1 MDSIETH
8 MVFAPVEGLEL
19 TEVPDGR
26 VVYQAARE
34 RVHFL
39 NPTAV
44 IVFELCGEKLSVG
57 AIESFLKD
65 VYDMDEAP
73 TAAVR
78 ECIGSLLNEKLLR
91 SSTP

>member
-1 MDSIETH
+1 MDSIEAD
-8 MVFAPVEGLEL
+8 MVFAPVDGLEL
-19 TEVPDGR
+19 TDVPDGR
-26 VVYQAARE
+26 VVYQADRE

-65 VYDMDEAP
+65 AYDLGETP
-73 TAAVR
+73 SAAVR
-78 ECIGSLLNEKLLR
+78 ECIGSLLSEKLLR
-91 SSTP
+91 PSTP